1 MSREPALWSLYPFL
15 AAFHLP
21 AQPGWGQAFSLP
33 AGLPTGPGRLPPPV
47 GHRESSSVSRGK
59 IEVAMATVRLVKEFY
74 FRDLQAL
81 RDEIKIARS
90 QGTKHLTIDLFVGTQ
105 LAVQLTMQL
114 SNLYIIKFKGRDRVY
129 DISKLCGEN
138 YNHLGMPPTMGTA
151 DLQKLTQL
159 SQFQHGVKLDT
170 KLITFAAIVVAE
182 AARFMGVSMHVQG
195 LLSGAFTS
203 ISLATLNKKYF
214 TMWSA
219 HSDRVRSGVFTPGEQ
234 LQVDVLL

>member
-1 MSREPALWSLYPFL
+1 MPA
-15 AAFHLP
+15 
-21 AQPGWGQAFSLP
+21 
-33 AGLPTGPGRLPPPV
+33 
-47 GHRESSSVSRGK
+47 
-59 IEVAMATVRLVKEFY
+59 VRLIKEFY

-81 RDEIKIARS
+81 REEIKIARS
-90 QGTKHLTIDLFVGTQ
+90 QGTSKHLIVDLFVGTQ

-114 SNLYIIKFKGRDRVY
+114 SNLYIIAFKGRDRVY
-129 DISKLCGEN
+129 NISDLCGEN
-138 YNHLGMPPTMGTA
+138 YNHLGMPATMGTG
-151 DLQKLTQL
+151 DLQRLLQL
-159 SQFQHGVKLDT
+159 GQFERGVKLDT

-182 AARFMGVSMHVQG
+182 ASRFMGVSMHIQG

-203 ISLATLNKKYF
+203 ISLAALNKKYF